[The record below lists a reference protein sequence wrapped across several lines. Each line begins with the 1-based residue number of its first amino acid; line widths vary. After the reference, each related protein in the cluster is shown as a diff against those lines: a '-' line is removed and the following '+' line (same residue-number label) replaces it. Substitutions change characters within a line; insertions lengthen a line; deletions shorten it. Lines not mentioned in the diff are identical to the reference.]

1 MIHEKIYL
9 HLFTIKKKTMN
20 LQLKKKEK
28 TMFLRCRGGGHW
40 NGGGDDVP
48 LVDDYGYPYF

>member
-1 MIHEKIYL
+1 LIHEKIYL